1 MTDLKCNKTINIP
14 EMIRLFRDLLLIVS
28 ANHLQENHLIYSPL
42 NSYISICWDIGSE
55 ALC

>member
-28 ANHLQENHLIYSPL
+28 ANHLQENHLGCPL